1 MEHLWILFIFIYAF
15 LKGSREG
22 LKKSALKKSSA
33 NEILFFYTLIGLILV
48 LPFSGTAFELEP
60 FYIFLVFIK
69 SAVVCTAW
77 LFSFVALKSM
87 TVSLYG
93 IMDPS
98 RMVFSTLMGV
108 FLLNEVLTAQ
118 KVIGMA
124 LVVTG
129 LIMVNLKKTASSKPL
144 TFTVLCAALANCFF
158 NAVSGTMDKVLMQ
171 YMNSSQLQFW
181 FMLFMTLIYGA
192 ILIIKKEKI
201 SVKSVKTN
209 YMIPLMSISL
219 ILGDRLLFE
228 ANRSPLSQITL
239 MTVIKQS
246 AVIVTVLMGYFV
258 FKEKENFL
266 YKLMCTVIVLSGI
279 FTALL

>member
-1 MEHLWILFIFIYAF
+1 
-15 LKGSREG
+15 
-22 LKKSALKKSSA
+22 
-33 NEILFFYTLIGLILV
+33 
-48 LPFSGTAFELEP
+48 
-60 FYIFLVFIK
+60 
-69 SAVVCTAW
+69 
-77 LFSFVALKSM
+77 
-87 TVSLYG
+87 
-93 IMDPS
+93 
-98 RMVFSTLMGV
+98 
-108 FLLNEVLTAQ
+108 
-118 KVIGMA
+118 
-124 LVVTG
+124 
-129 LIMVNLKKTASSKPL
+129 
-144 TFTVLCAALANCFF
+144 
-158 NAVSGTMDKVLMQ
+158 
-171 YMNSSQLQFW
+171 
-181 FMLFMTLIYGA
+181 MLFMTLIYGA

-258 FKEKENFL
+258 FNEKENFL